1 MNTRFGEFGG
11 QYIPE
16 VLMNEVQRVQKAFEE
31 CKNDKS
37 FQDELHDLYVN
48 YTGRP
53 SMLYEALN
61 MEKDLGGPRIFL
73 KREDLN
79 HTGAHKIN
87 NCIG

>member
-16 VLMNEVQRVQKAFEE
+16 VLMNEAARVQKAFEE

-61 MEKDLGGPRIFL
+61 MERTW
-73 KREDLN
+73 R
-79 HTGAHKIN
+79 TAHFPEA
-87 NCIG
+87 

>member
-37 FQDELHDLYVN
+37 FQDELH
-48 YTGRP
+48 
-53 SMLYEALN
+53 AL
-61 MEKDLGGPRIFL
+61 
-73 KREDLN
+73 
-79 HTGAHKIN
+79 
-87 NCIG
+87 